1 MSFADDIQKR
11 LYQLA
16 LAIRGFCGTLPPTDE
31 AREIIGQIRRSSASA
46 SANYRASRRGRSLKE
61 WLAKLGTVVE
71 ELDETDHWLATVK
84 DSDLKDP
91 TQKLISECKELRAIL
106 AKSCAT
112 ARKKDRPP
120 DRRCG

>member
-1 MSFADDIQKR
+1 M
-11 LYQLA
+11 
-16 LAIRGFCGTLPPTDE
+16 
-31 AREIIGQIRRSSASA
+31 
-46 SANYRASRRGRSLKE
+46 
-61 WLAKLGTVVE
+61 
-71 ELDETDHWLATVK
+71 K

-120 DRRCG
+120 DHPSG